1 MSIIKKVSNFTSK
14 NYMVIL
20 LLAVTV
26 VPLYL
31 FYMTP
36 KNETKETEVQENT
49 EGFESKKEPED
60 KSEKYKSPPP
70 VPSFEQLTQIDA
82 FALDMPVNT
91 YGDLKDEKESPDYYE
106 GTMGRLRAQL
116 HG

>member
-1 MSIIKKVSNFTSK
+1 MSVIKKVSNFTSK

-36 KNETKETEVQENT
+36 ESDSEDPEVQEKT
-49 EGFESKKEPED
+49 EGFELKKEPED